1 MFKKAL
7 LGGVALA
14 AISTTSAF
22 AGYDVNSRVDALEN
36 ELRELKAQ
44 MQMRDQKMDEL
55 ETATAGL
62 ADLPK
67 FSGKKLQI
75 TSADGKY
82 SIRFGGRIMI
92 DASAGDEDLDMQHGL
107 EFRRVR
113 MFVSG
118 KIAGDW
124 KYKVQLDFDGDSA
137 GSTDFKDIYIAYTGI
152 KGVELKAGH
161 FKAPQGL
168 EELTSSKYITFMER
182 TAMSGMLP
190 SRNIGLQG
198 KYDDKKNSFGV
209 ALGYF
214 SADDLVEGNGGG
226 SQSTEG
232 FTGRAYWAPINEK
245 GKVLHLGVGGSA
257 RHTQDNDI
265 DVKWAALHNAGSLIN
280 VTLDADDFEGFTSV
294 TPEIGF
300 VWGPFSAQAEY
311 SVFNWEGESG
321 IDDVDYSAG
330 YVLASYFVTGESRPY
345 SKGSFKRVKSKGAVE
360 LAARYEFADVSDD
373 YFGNDGADMT
383 AWTFGVNYYF
393 NPAVRLMANVVLADV
408 EYNDGT
414 SATDADGTA
423 FGTRLQ
429 IDF

>member
-265 DVKWAALHNAGSLIN
+265 EVKWAALHNAGSLID

-408 EYNDGT
+408 EYNDGLST
-414 SATDADGTA
+414 TDADGTA

>member
-14 AISTTSAF
+14 AISATSAF

-82 SIRFGGRIMI
+82 SIRFGGRIML
-92 DASAGDEDLDMQHGL
+92 DASGGDAELAMQHGL
-107 EFRRVR
+107 EFRRIR
-113 MFVSG
+113 MFVAG

-124 KYKVQLDFDGDSA
+124 KYKIQLDFDGDDA
-137 GSTDFKDIYIAYTGI
+137 GTTDFKDVYIAYTGI

-161 FKAPQGL
+161 FHAPQGL
-168 EELTSSKYITFMER
+168 EEMTSSKYITFMER
-182 TAMSGMLP
+182 TAMSGMMP
-190 SRNIGLQG
+190 SRNLGGQARF
-198 KYDDKKNSFGV
+198 DDKKNSFGV

-214 SADDLVEGNGGG
+214 SADDLVEGNGGKD
-226 SQSTEG
+226 QSTEG

-245 GKVLHLGVGGSA
+245 GKTLHLGVGGSA
-257 RHTQDNDI
+257 RHLQENDI
-265 DVKWAALHNAGSLIN
+265 SVKWAALHNAGSLIDLT
-280 VTLDADDFEGFTSV
+280 VDATDFESYTSI
-294 TPEIGF
+294 TPEIAF

-311 SVFNWEGESG
+311 SVFNYSGENG
-321 IDDVDYSAG
+321 VADMDYSAG

-345 SKGSFKRVKSKGAVE
+345 KKGAFKRVKGKGAIE
-360 LAARYEFADVSDD
+360 LAARYEFADVSDS

-383 AWTFGVNYYF
+383 AWTFGANYYF

-408 EYNDGT
+408 EYNDG
-414 SATDADGTA
+414 SSVDGTA
-423 FGTRLQ
+423 FGSRIQ

>member
-14 AISTTSAF
+14 AISATSAF

-82 SIRFGGRIMI
+82 SIRFGGRIML
-92 DASAGDEDLDMQHGL
+92 DASGGDAEMQMNHGL

-118 KIAGDW
+118 KVAGDW
-124 KYKVQLDFDGDSA
+124 KYKIQLDFDGDKE
-137 GSTDFKDIYIAYTGI
+137 GSTDFKDVYIAYTGI
-152 KGVELKAGH
+152 KGVEWKAGN
-161 FKAPQGL
+161 FYAPQGL
-168 EELTSSKYITFMER
+168 EEMTSSKYITFMER
-182 TAMSGMLP
+182 TAMSGMMP
-190 SRNIGLQG
+190 SRNIGLQA
-198 KYDDKKNSFGV
+198 KYDDKANNFGV

-214 SADDLVEGNGGG
+214 GGTFIAEGDSSK
-226 SQSTEG
+226 SQDTEG
-232 FTGRAYWAPINEK
+232 VTGRAYWAPINEK
-245 GKVLHLGVGGSA
+245 GKTLHLGIAGSA
-257 RHTQDNDI
+257 RHLQDTDMS
-265 DVKWAALHNAGSLIN
+265 VKWSALHNAGSLIDVD
-280 VTLDADDFEGFTSV
+280 VTASDFEGYTSF
-294 TPEIGF
+294 TPEIAF

-311 SVFNWEGESG
+311 SEFNFTGESG
-321 IDDVDYSAG
+321 VNDMDYSAG

-345 SKGSFKRVKSKGAVE
+345 KKGAFKRVKGKGAVE
-360 LAARYEFADVSDD
+360 LAARYEFADVSDS

-383 AWTFGVNYYF
+383 AWTLGANYYF

-408 EYNDGT
+408 EYNDG
-414 SATDADGTA
+414 SSVDGTA
-423 FGTRLQ
+423 FGSRIQ